1 MAPVPHSIDIAQP
14 HRGGICR
21 AGNVML
27 CIFFVSEC
35 LWVVEM
41 TTLSVLVRCVK
52 GQFFWLRE
60 FFVAFI
66 AKRQVLRVVFKCNC
80 GRRLRL
86 VLVILVVFFSI
97 GTQVA

>member
-1 MAPVPHSIDIAQP
+1 
-14 HRGGICR
+14 
-21 AGNVML
+21 ML